1 MLDVQKKR
9 GTAPPNAV
17 PTLIEQSNLKKYLET
32 LGVCV
37 SFATIGSYWMHE
49 HGIGVRI

>member
-1 MLDVQKKR
+1 MARDMESFFNFYPYTKPPSMLDVQKKR

-32 LGVCV
+32 LGV
-37 SFATIGSYWMHE
+37 
-49 HGIGVRI
+49 